1 MDGIPWQVVT
11 PIATTVAGGLV
22 WLGKK
27 AWTLIEAH
35 AERRTQAMEAIA
47 PSIKTAFDDMRD
59 HVTTHAGEHAKV
71 VEKAESNIL
80 TAVKT
85 AHASIVEQIGFA
97 KRLERVEAA
106 VIPSAADDQTSSE
119 RSEARPSRPVANVPV
134 PRESRPSVAVR

>member
-11 PIATTVAGGLV
+11 AIATPFAGGAV

-27 AWTLIEAH
+27 AWTLIEQH
-35 AERRTQAMEAIA
+35 AERRTKAMEAIA
-47 PSIKTAFDDMRD
+47 PSIKNAFDDMRE
-59 HVTTHAGEHAKV
+59 HVTSHADEHAKV

-85 AHASIVEQIGFA
+85 AHANIVEQIGFA

-106 VIPSAADDQTSSE
+106 VMPAADEPTSLE
-119 RSEARPSRPVANVPV
+119 RPEPRPSRPGLNVPAL
-134 PRESRPSVAVR
+134 RESRPSGAVR